1 MNIDF
6 SQFLNMYDIMFI
18 IVCLI
23 SIFFG
28 IKNGLVKSIF
38 NLFKWVLIFLLIKNC
53 FIVLRPLVDPYV
65 TNQTIADILI
75 FLFTI
80 ITSYIFIS
88 FVNRLIIGIIQPKKS
103 GLIDI
108 GFGAA
113 LGIVRGYIVFV
124 IIIFFINTNFSLNS
138 LPSFINEGT
147 FKTIVD
153 YGAKRLNNMPRDIED
168 LNKLGN

>member
-6 SQFLNMYDIMFI
+6 NQFINMYDIMFI
-18 IVCLI
+18 IVCLV

-153 YGAKRLNNMPRDIED
+153 YGAKRLNNMPRDI
-168 LNKLGN
+168 

>member
-6 SQFLNMYDIMFI
+6 NQFLNMYDIMFI
-18 IVCLI
+18 IVCLV

>member
-6 SQFLNMYDIMFI
+6 NQFINMYDIMFI
-18 IVCLI
+18 IVCLV

>member
-6 SQFLNMYDIMFI
+6 NQFLNMYDIMFI
-18 IVCLI
+18 IVCLV

-108 GFGAA
+108 GFGAT